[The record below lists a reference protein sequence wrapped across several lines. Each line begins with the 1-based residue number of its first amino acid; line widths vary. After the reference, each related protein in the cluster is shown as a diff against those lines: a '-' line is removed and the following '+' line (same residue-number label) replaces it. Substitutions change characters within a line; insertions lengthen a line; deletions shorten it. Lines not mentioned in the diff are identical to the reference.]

1 MDKAVM
7 DKEVVVYT
15 RVSTLEQTKGVS
27 IEAQLDRLRSY
38 AKFQGWT
45 IKDEFVD
52 AGWSGKDDNRPGLRR
67 LMASC
72 RNGDVGTVVVCKID
86 RLMRNARLLLGCVD
100 EFKKLGIRF
109 VAIDDNV
116 DTGESKTGQLMLTI
130 LAAVAEW
137 ERERIGER
145 VAESRQYRVSQGRW
159 PSGRTLYGY
168 RWLPEDQRW
177 EIVEEEAKVVKR
189 IYELYLKENLG
200 SMKIPIQLNEE
211 GKITRFGSKWRL
223 SSVYRILTHPGYKG
237 EHPTGIKMP
246 AIIDEATWELARQ
259 KRLNARSV
267 RRLVKGWLLQGMCIC
282 GECGHVL
289 SCLQK
294 DPTEKRYYGCHGRYK
309 DTHLDG
315 SPRCQLPRIKAD
327 WLEEVVWERLK
338 GVLGDSETLKQCVRD
353 ALSEL
358 KERKEHFSGQTAS
371 IDKQLEA
378 VRLKKERLGLV
389 FTDGT
394 IGKNVYEGK
403 LQEFRK
409 QEKELLKIKNNLSPE
424 ARLEVAELESSIRA
438 IEEILNGSSRNI
450 SVTDF
455 GMYGTKGYRL
465 APLGYNPWSETEGK
479 NEIGQVRE
487 TDYIYIEGTDLKM
500 RSINP
505 PEGFWYSDNRG
516 EIIKNN
522 IRSLLQNFGIKV
534 YVFKDRIEVRGLI
547 PTETISLS
555 SETKH
560 SDRELIIPSVRGRG

>member
-1 MDKAVM
+1 MDN
-7 DKEVVVYT
+7 EVVAYT

-38 AKFQGWT
+38 AKFQEWT
-45 IKDEFVD
+45 IVDEFID

-72 RNGDVGTVVVCKID
+72 RNGGIGTVVVCKID

-109 VAIDDNV
+109 IAIDDNV

-145 VAESRQYRVSQGRW
+145 VAEGRQYRISQGRW

-168 RWLPEDQRW
+168 RWFPEDQRW
-177 EIVEEEAKVVKR
+177 ETVDEEAEVVKD
-189 IYELYLKENLG
+189 IYELYVKENLG
-200 SMKIPIQLNEE
+200 VMKIPIRLNEE
-211 GKITRFGSKWRL
+211 SKITRSGSKWRL

-246 AIIDEATWELARQ
+246 VIIDEATWELAQQ
-259 KRLNARSV
+259 KRLRARSV
-267 RRLVKGWLLQGMCIC
+267 RRIVKDWLLQGMCIC
-282 GECGHVL
+282 GECGHIL

-294 DPTEKRYYGCHGRYK
+294 DATEKRYYGCHGRYK
-309 DTHLDG
+309 DVHLDG
-315 SPRCQLPRIKAD
+315 SPRCQLPRLKAD

-338 GVLGDSETLKQCVRD
+338 GVLSDSEKLHQGIKD
-353 ALSEL
+353 ALTEL
-358 KERKEHFSGQTAS
+358 KERKEDYGGQTAS
-371 IDKQLEA
+371 VDKQLEA
-378 VRLKKERLGLV
+378 IRLKKERLGLV

-394 IGKNVYEGK
+394 IGKDVYEGR
-403 LQEFRK
+403 LQGFRK

-424 ARLEVAELESSIRA
+424 ARLEIAELENSIKM
-438 IEEILNGSSRNI
+438 IEEILGNSSRNI

-455 GMYGTKGYRL
+455 GIFGRQGDTI
-465 APLGYNPWSETEGK
+465 AQLGYNPWSETEGK
-479 NEIGQVRE
+479 SEIGQVRE
-487 TDYIYIEGTDLKM
+487 TDYVYIEGTDLKM
-500 RSINP
+500 QSINP
-505 PEGFWYSDNRG
+505 PEGFWSSENKG
-516 EIIKNN
+516 EVIKDN
-522 IRSLLQNFGIKV
+522 IRSLLQNVNIKV

-555 SETKH
+555 SKTK
-560 SDRELIIPSVRGRG
+560 RERGELIIPSVRGRG